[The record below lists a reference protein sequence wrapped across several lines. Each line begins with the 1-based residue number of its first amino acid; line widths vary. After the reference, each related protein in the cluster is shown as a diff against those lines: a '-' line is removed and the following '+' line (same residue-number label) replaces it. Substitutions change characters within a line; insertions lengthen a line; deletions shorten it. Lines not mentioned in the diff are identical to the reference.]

1 VLSYKTPNFL
11 FRAGSFLPKRGNSC
25 LRGGNLLLK
34 RGNSYLGEGNLLLK
48 RGKSYL
54 REGSSYLK
62 DAKPSVK
69 GGSYYLYSGNS
80 VNSIIPVSF
89 SKFTSMSLPADV
101 KAKII
106 QCLMG
111 LNVYKII
118 LFGSYA
124 NNTATEDSDI
134 DLVVILDT
142 EDFAK
147 TFDERMDR
155 RRPVSRAL
163 LEINRRYA
171 MDIIVY
177 SKGEFEYL
185 DRKESDFVREIRSN
199 GKEIYA
205 K

>member
-1 VLSYKTPNFL
+1 
-11 FRAGSFLPKRGNSC
+11 
-25 LRGGNLLLK
+25 
-34 RGNSYLGEGNLLLK
+34 
-48 RGKSYL
+48 
-54 REGSSYLK
+54 
-62 DAKPSVK
+62 
-69 GGSYYLYSGNS
+69 
-80 VNSIIPVSF
+80 
-89 SKFTSMSLPADV
+89 MSLSADV
-101 KAKII
+101 ISRII
-106 QCLMG
+106 QSLVG

-124 NNTATEDSDI
+124 KGTATEDSDI

-142 EDFAK
+142 EEFAK

-163 LEINRRYA
+163 LEINRLFS

-185 DRKESDFVREIRSN
+185 DKKESDFVREVKDTGR
-199 GKEIYA
+199 EIYA